1 MSPPFTC
8 HPVPTALAEIQ
19 QRLYLLVYVT
29 CLSSALVQSARATIL
44 NQIRPWEAAG
54 WPSTTENV
62 TKWPS
67 MATFDSVLATFFNS
81 GNTFWYKH
89 GSNVAD
95 FLFFKSRATA
105 IGNSNISKLVKC
117 CIISTTICYVLH
129 CYVVLLLRVEVQ
141 CHLPPPGNCMVDSST
156 PGYMHHYMHRYIV
169 YICDN
174 LK

>member
-1 MSPPFTC
+1 MGEIPPSTY
-8 HPVPTALAEIQ
+8 PPAPTALAEIQ

-117 CIISTTICYVLH
+117 CIISTTMLCTTMLCSITATCRGPMSLASPWKLYGRLVHAGLH
-129 CYVVLLLRVEVQ
+129 APLHAPLHRV
-141 CHLPPPGNCMVDSST
+141 HMW
-156 PGYMHHYMHRYIV
+156 
-169 YICDN
+169 
-174 LK
+174 